1 MAGNQQF
8 CLRWNNHQSTLIS
21 VFDNLLE
28 SGTLVDCT
36 LAAEGQYLKA
46 HKVVLS
52 ACSPFFEGLFSQH
65 YEKHPIIILKDVTFS
80 ELKAM
85 LDYMY
90 RGEVNISQEQLGTF
104 LKAAE
109 SLQIKGLTDN
119 SSSGLG
125 SGNNGVQELHRR
137 PPAAA
142 ILHDFPR
149 KLPPLSKS
157 PCFPHGLVVEQRPL
171 KLTNNNNVD
180 SPPGSVLQQSTQ
192 PPASIPVQQ
201 KPLDAT
207 TTSPKRLKRRYSDD
221 NTTDAADFTP
231 QCTVTE
237 SPHPLAL
244 STETPYVKVEAK
256 PDLNHED
263 SGGEEGQYED
273 EDEEEM
279 DLSKPGTS
287 QHNSHPPGVW
297 NASLDSN
304 SEDQFPPGGS
314 QEQDRPTTAATT
326 TWLRVKQHWCDD
338 CGHGYRYLQN
348 LERHRRLECGK
359 EALHYC
365 TQCAYRSKHKH
376 NLARHIARRHT
387 NSFESDCLTLDD
399 VNRGRKLTKGLTVY
413 FLVRNV
419 VVLTFVKIHYND
431 ILYGNAVKIQ
441 RSSALSAHNV
451 ANVNLTM
458 YVTCNASIKIC

>member
-119 SSSGLG
+119 SSAGVG
-125 SGNNGVQELHRR
+125 GGNNGVQELHRR

-244 STETPYVKVEAK
+244 STETPYVKVESK

-314 QEQDRPTTAATT
+314 QEQEASWMVVTRPLVQTLKGAAHTSSGSSGT
-326 TWLRVKQHWCDD
+326 GANIGARGSASGGRNITCPTCNKCYSSQHTLR
-338 CGHGYRYLQN
+338 
-348 LERHRRLECGK
+348 RHIRLECGK
-359 EALHYC
+359 EPQFHCPYC
-365 TQCAYRSKHKH
+365 PRKTKQRY
-376 NLARHIARRHT
+376 NLMLHIAR
-387 NSFESDCLTLDD
+387 
-399 VNRGRKLTKGLTVY
+399 
-413 FLVRNV
+413 
-419 VVLTFVKIHYND
+419 
-431 ILYGNAVKIQ
+431 
-441 RSSALSAHNV
+441 AHKPEHHLQNPPQPP
-451 ANVNLTM
+451 T
-458 YVTCNASIKIC
+458 SHW

>member
-314 QEQDRPTTAATT
+314 QEQDAKA
-326 TWLRVKQHWCDD
+326 
-338 CGHGYRYLQN
+338 Y
-348 LERHRRLECGK
+348 RRLSEGGYFNAVAAQFTCPKCGNSYARPHSLSRHIRFECGVDPK
-359 EALHYC
+359 FECPICHKK
-365 TQCAYRSKHKH
+365 SKHKH
-376 NLARHIARRHT
+376 NLMLHMRTH
-387 NSFESDCLTLDD
+387 L
-399 VNRGRKLTKGLTVY
+399 NR
-413 FLVRNV
+413 
-419 VVLTFVKIHYND
+419 
-431 ILYGNAVKIQ
+431 
-441 RSSALSAHNV
+441 
-451 ANVNLTM
+451 
-458 YVTCNASIKIC
+458 

>member
-314 QEQDRPTTAATT
+314 QEQGEQRKKAYKRTHGVFPCE
-326 TWLRVKQHWCDD
+326 K
-338 CGHGYRYLQN
+338 CGRTYVRKDSLQ
-348 LERHRRLECGK
+348 RHTLWECGK
-359 EALHYC
+359 DPAFQCPFCPQRCKRKSHHVRHMQRQHKDMLDLMKDSRIAETKQQQHLQHLQLQPV
-365 TQCAYRSKHKH
+365 TQTSSTTSVTSATVTS
-376 NLARHIARRHT
+376 NPITTSTPVTSAPFTAAHIPFP
-387 NSFESDCLTLDD
+387 S
-399 VNRGRKLTKGLTVY
+399 
-413 FLVRNV
+413 
-419 VVLTFVKIHYND
+419 
-431 ILYGNAVKIQ
+431 
-441 RSSALSAHNV
+441 LS
-451 ANVNLTM
+451 
-458 YVTCNASIKIC
+458 